1 MEIKKV
7 VVIGSGTMGSGIAA
21 HLCNANIPVT
31 LLDLKTDISEKARD
45 NIQRSKPPLLL
56 DKSKI
61 NNIKV
66 GNIFENFS
74 EVKEAD
80 WVVEAVVERI
90 DVKHDIYEK
99 IFKERKKG
107 AIVSSNTSSIPIKVL
122 SQNLTEG
129 EKKDFCIT
137 HFFNPVRYMALLEIV
152 KNENND
158 LEKINALKKF
168 CEIELGKGAIVCN
181 DTPGFLGNRVG
192 VYAMQIAMTEAFK
205 MKLSI
210 EEADAIF
217 GRPMGIP
224 KTGIFGLYDLI
235 GIDLMADVLKSFIKE
250 LPKTDNFHEVAKEIP
265 LVKKLIETGYTG
277 RKGKGGFYRINK
289 TDGKKVMEA
298 LNLETGEYHASK
310 KINIKSG
317 KVDLVALINRDDKY
331 GKYAWSVISK
341 IIKYASSLI
350 PGITKEF
357 NDIDEA
363 MRLGFNWSKG
373 PFEMLEEIGVDNFF
387 NKVDEYGNIDFLEN
401 LAKSKNEKFYGERQ
415 KYTDIETLGKV
426 KKKATSIDGN
436 DSAKIYRFKDYNI
449 VEFTTKANALDYDS
463 MDALNKATDKPLII
477 INESMQFSAG
487 VNLSYTMNYADK
499 RDFKSI
505 EKFIKYFQETCKQ
518 LKYSDH
524 PVISA
529 PSGLTLGGGFEVM
542 VQSNFVASHTNI
554 VVGLVET
561 IVGLVP
567 AGGGCKEMLA
577 RWLETEEAKKD
588 PHYAP
593 LRVFDIIGNAKTATS
608 PVEAEPLKYLRAKDK
623 KIMNRNSLLEVSK
636 KIIEENRDFK
646 TPSENSFNLPGK
658 AVKDEMIKTLEKL
671 YDDKI
676 ILDHGMEVGKELAN
690 VLSGGDTT
698 IDKTLS
704 EDDMFKLELDSFM
717 RLIETKKTQERIKHT
732 LATGK
737 PLVNYY
743 FLLFFIFYF
752 FITKFFNYLLF
763 FSYLLQIKFS
773 FPFFYSFIFF
783 YNSFFFCNSS
793 FNYFLFF

>member
-1 MEIKKV
+1 MKIKNV

-21 HLCNANIPVT
+21 HLCNANVPVT
-31 LLDLKTDISEKARD
+31 LLDLKTEISEKARER
-45 NIQRSKPPLLL
+45 IHKSRPPLLI

-66 GNIFENFS
+66 GNIEDNFDV
-74 EVKEAD
+74 VKDAD

-90 DVKHDIYEK
+90 DIKHQIYKK
-99 IFKERKKG
+99 IFKARKDG

-122 SQNLTEG
+122 SEHLTDK

-137 HFFNPVRYMALLEIV
+137 HFFNPVRYMGLLEIV

-158 LEKINALKKF
+158 LNKINELKEF
-168 CEIELGKGAIVCN
+168 CETELGKGAIICN

-205 MKLSI
+205 MKLSV

-224 KTGIFGLYDLI
+224 KTGVFGLYDLI

-250 LPKTDNFHEVAKEIP
+250 LPEKDEFHEVAKEIP

-277 RKGKGGFYRINK
+277 RKGKGGFYRMNK
-289 TDGKKVMEA
+289 TGAVKVMEA
-298 LNLETGEYHASK
+298 INLETGEYSTSK
-310 KINIKSG
+310 KIDVKSD
-317 KVDLVALINRDDKY
+317 KVDLNRLINREDKY
-331 GKYAWSVISK
+331 GEYAWSVISK
-341 IIKYASSLI
+341 IIKYASSLV
-350 PGITKEF
+350 PNITKEF

-363 MRLGFNWSKG
+363 MRLGFNWAKG
-373 PFEMLEEIGVDNFF
+373 PFEMLEEIGVKNFF
-387 NKVDEYGNIDFLEN
+387 DKVDDFNGNSFLEN
-401 LAKSKNEKFYGERQ
+401 LSKTKNEDFYGERQ
-415 KYTDIETLGKV
+415 KYTNIETLGKV
-426 KKKATSIDGN
+426 KKSALSLDGN
-436 DSAKIYRFKDYNI
+436 DSAKIYRFNDYNI

-463 MDALNKATDKPLII
+463 MDALKKATDKPLII

-487 VNLSYTMNYADK
+487 VNLTYTMKFADK
-499 RDFKSI
+499 KDFKSI
-505 EKFIKYFQETCKQ
+505 EKFIKYFQETCRH
-518 LKYSDH
+518 LKYSKY

-561 IVGLVP
+561 IVGLIP

-577 RWLETEEAKKD
+577 RWLDTDEAKKD
-588 PHYAP
+588 PNFAP
-593 LRVFDIIGNAKTATS
+593 LKVFDIIGYGKTATS
-608 PVEAEPLKYLRAKDK
+608 PVEAEPMKYLRPEDK

-636 KIIEENRDFK
+636 KILSENKDFK
-646 TPSENSFNLPGK
+646 PPEELKFNLPGK
-658 AVKDEMIKTLEKL
+658 VVIGEMNKILDKL
-671 YDDKI
+671 YNDKI
-676 ILDHGMEVGKELAN
+676 ILEHGVEVAKELAH

-704 EDDMFKLELDSFM
+704 EDDIFKLELDAFM
-717 RLIETKKTQERIKHT
+717 RLIETKKTRDRIKHT
-732 LATGK
+732 LTTGK
-737 PLVNYY
+737 PLVN
-743 FLLFFIFYF
+743 
-752 FITKFFNYLLF
+752 
-763 FSYLLQIKFS
+763 
-773 FPFFYSFIFF
+773 
-783 YNSFFFCNSS
+783 
-793 FNYFLFF
+793 

>member
-1 MEIKKV
+1 MNIKNV

-31 LLDLKTDISEKARD
+31 LLDLKTEISEKARER
-45 NIQRSKPPLLL
+45 IHKSRPPLLI

-61 NNIKV
+61 NNIKI
-66 GNIFENFS
+66 GNISDNFDV
-74 EVKEAD
+74 VKEAD
-80 WVVEAVVERI
+80 WIVEAVVERI
-90 DVKHDIYEK
+90 DVKHQIYEK
-99 IFKERKKG
+99 IFKSRKVG

-122 SQNLTEG
+122 SQNLTDT

-137 HFFNPVRYMALLEIV
+137 HFFNPVRYMGLLEIV
-152 KNENND
+152 KNENTD
-158 LEKINALKKF
+158 LNKINQLKEF

-205 MKLSI
+205 MKLSV

-224 KTGIFGLYDLI
+224 KTGVFGLYDLI

-250 LPKTDNFHEVAKEIP
+250 LPKTDEFHEVAKEIP

-289 TDGKKVMEA
+289 SGATKVMEA
-298 LNLETGEYHASK
+298 INLETGDYSPSK
-310 KINIKSG
+310 KIDIKSD
-317 KVDLVALINRDDKY
+317 KVDLSGLINRKDRY
-331 GKYAWSVISK
+331 GEYAWSVISK
-341 IIKYASSLI
+341 IIKYASSLV
-350 PGITKEF
+350 PGITNQF

-363 MRLGFNWSKG
+363 MRLGFNWAKG
-373 PFEMLEEIGVDNFF
+373 PFEMLEEIGVKNFF
-387 NKVDEYGNIDFLEN
+387 NKVDDFSGNNFLEELN
-401 LAKSKNEKFYGERQ
+401 KSKNENFYGERQ
-415 KYTDIETLGKV
+415 KYTNIETLGKV
-426 KKKATSIDGN
+426 KKTAVRLDGN
-436 DSAKIYRFKDYNI
+436 DSAKIFRFNDYNI

-463 MDALNKATDKPLII
+463 MDALKKATDKPLII

-487 VNLSYTMNYADK
+487 VNLTYTMQFAEKN
-499 RDFKSI
+499 DFKSI
-505 EKFIKYFQETCKQ
+505 EKFIKYFQETCKH
-518 LKYSDH
+518 LKYSKY

-561 IVGLVP
+561 IVGLIP
-567 AGGGCKEMLA
+567 AGGGCKEMLG
-577 RWLETEEAKKD
+577 RWLETEKAKKD
-588 PHYAP
+588 PNFAP
-593 LRVFDIIGNAKTATS
+593 LKVFDIIGYGKTATS
-608 PVEAEPLKYLRAKDK
+608 PVEAEPLKYLRPSDK

-636 KIIEENRDFK
+636 KIL
-646 TPSENSFNLPGK
+646 SENKNFTAPEQLKFKLPGES
-658 AVKDEMIKTLEKL
+658 VRVEMNKIIEKL
-671 YDDKI
+671 YNEKI
-676 ILDHGMEVGKELAN
+676 ILDHGVEVAKELAN

-704 EDDMFKLELDSFM
+704 EDDLFKLELDAFM
-717 RLIETKKTQERIKHT
+717 KLIETKKTQDRIKHT

-737 PLVNYY
+737 PLVN
-743 FLLFFIFYF
+743 
-752 FITKFFNYLLF
+752 
-763 FSYLLQIKFS
+763 
-773 FPFFYSFIFF
+773 
-783 YNSFFFCNSS
+783 
-793 FNYFLFF
+793 

>member
-1 MEIKKV
+1 MKIKNV

-31 LLDLKTDISEKARD
+31 LLDLKTEISEKARER
-45 NIQRSKPPLLL
+45 IHKSRPPLLI

-66 GNIFENFS
+66 GNISDNFDV
-74 EVKEAD
+74 VKDAD

-90 DVKHDIYEK
+90 DVKHQIYEK
-99 IFKERKKG
+99 IFKARKDG

-122 SQNLTEG
+122 SEHLTDS

-137 HFFNPVRYMALLEIV
+137 HFFNPVRYMGLLEIV

-158 LEKINALKKF
+158 LNKINQLKEF

-205 MKLSI
+205 MKLSV

-224 KTGIFGLYDLI
+224 KTGVFGLYDLI

-250 LPKTDNFHEVAKEIP
+250 LPETDEFHEVAKEIP
-265 LVKKLIETGYTG
+265 LVKKLIDTGYTG
-277 RKGKGGFYRINK
+277 RKGKGGFYRVNK
-289 TDGKKVMEA
+289 TGETKVMEA
-298 LNLETGEYHASK
+298 INLETGDYSPSK
-310 KINIKSG
+310 KIDLKSD
-317 KVDLVALINRDDKY
+317 KVDLKGLIERKDKY
-331 GKYAWSVISK
+331 GDYAWSVISK
-341 IIKYASSLI
+341 IIKYASSLV

-363 MRLGFNWSKG
+363 MRLGFNWAKG
-373 PFEMLEEIGVDNFF
+373 PFEMLEEIGVNNFF
-387 NKVDEYGNIDFLEN
+387 DKIDDYSGNNFLED
-401 LAKSKNEKFYGERQ
+401 LSKTKNEDFYGARQ
-415 KYTDIETLGKV
+415 KYTNIETLGKV
-426 KKKATSIDGN
+426 KKTASSLDGN
-436 DSAKIYRFKDYNI
+436 DSAKIYRFNDYNI
-449 VEFTTKANALDYDS
+449 VEFTTKANALDYNS
-463 MDALNKATDKPLII
+463 MDALKKATDKPLII

-487 VNLSYTMNYADK
+487 VNLTYTMQFADK
-499 RDFKSI
+499 NDFKSI
-505 EKFIKYFQETCKQ
+505 EKFIKYFQETCKH
-518 LKYSDH
+518 LKYSKY

-561 IVGLVP
+561 IVGLIP

-577 RWLETEEAKKD
+577 RWLDTNEAKDD
-588 PHYAP
+588 PDYAP
-593 LRVFDIIGNAKTATS
+593 LKVFDIIGYGKTATS
-608 PVEAEPLKYLRAKDK
+608 PVEAAPMKYLRSNDK

-636 KIIEENRDFK
+636 EILRENKDFVAPNELK
-646 TPSENSFNLPGK
+646 FNLPGK
-658 AVKDEMIKTLEKL
+658 AVLGKMDNILQKL
-671 YDDKI
+671 YNDKI
-676 ILDHGMEVGKELAN
+676 ILDHGVVVAKELAH

-704 EDDMFKLELDSFM
+704 EDDLFKLELDAFM
-717 RLIETKKTQERIKHT
+717 RLIETPKTQDRIRHT

-737 PLVNYY
+737 PLVN
-743 FLLFFIFYF
+743 
-752 FITKFFNYLLF
+752 
-763 FSYLLQIKFS
+763 
-773 FPFFYSFIFF
+773 
-783 YNSFFFCNSS
+783 
-793 FNYFLFF
+793 

>member
-1 MEIKKV
+1 MKIKNV

-21 HLCNANIPVT
+21 HLCNANVPVT
-31 LLDLKTDISEKARD
+31 LLDLKTEISEKAREK
-45 NIQRSKPPLLL
+45 IHKSRPPLLI

-66 GNIFENFS
+66 GNISDDFDV
-74 EVKEAD
+74 VKEAD
-80 WVVEAVVERI
+80 WIVEAVVERI
-90 DVKHDIYEK
+90 DIKHQIYEK
-99 IFKERKKG
+99 IFKVRKEG

-122 SQNLTEG
+122 SEHLTDT

-137 HFFNPVRYMALLEIV
+137 HFFNPVRYMGLLEIV

-158 LEKINALKKF
+158 LEKINQLKEF

-205 MKLSI
+205 MKLSV

-224 KTGIFGLYDLI
+224 KTGVFGLYDLI

-250 LPKTDNFHEVAKEIP
+250 LPETDEFHEVAKEIP

-277 RKGKGGFYRINK
+277 RKGKGGFYRMNK
-289 TDGKKVMEA
+289 TGAIKVMEA
-298 LNLETGEYHASK
+298 INLESGDYSPSK
-310 KINIKSG
+310 KIDVKSD
-317 KVDLVALINRDDKY
+317 KVDLKGLINRKDKY
-331 GKYAWSVISK
+331 GEYAWSVISK
-341 IIKYASSLI
+341 IIKYASSLV

-363 MRLGFNWSKG
+363 MRLGFNWAKG
-373 PFEMLEEIGVDNFF
+373 PFEMLEEIGVKNFF
-387 NKVDEYGNIDFLEN
+387 DKVDDFSGNSFLEK
-401 LAKSKNEKFYGERQ
+401 LSKSKNENFYGERQ
-415 KYTDIETLGKV
+415 KYTNNETLGKV
-426 KKKATSIDGN
+426 KKTASSSDGN
-436 DSAKIYRFKDYNI
+436 DSAKIYRFNDYNI

-463 MDALNKATDKPLII
+463 MDALKKATDKPLII

-487 VNLSYTMNYADK
+487 VNLTYTMQFADK
-499 RDFKSI
+499 NDFKSI
-505 EKFIKYFQETCKQ
+505 EKFIKYFQETCKH
-518 LKYSDH
+518 LKYSKY

-561 IVGLVP
+561 IVGLIP

-577 RWLETEEAKKD
+577 RWLDTDEAKSN
-588 PHYAP
+588 PNFAP
-593 LRVFDIIGNAKTATS
+593 LKVFDIIGYGKTATS
-608 PVEAEPLKYLRAKDK
+608 PVEAEPLKYLRPSDK

-636 KIIEENRDFK
+636 EILNENKNFKPPEELRFK
-646 TPSENSFNLPGK
+646 LPGK
-658 AVKDEMIKTLEKL
+658 AVRGEMDKILEKL
-671 YDDKI
+671 YNDKV
-676 ILDHGMEVGKELAN
+676 ILDHGVEVAKELAH

-704 EDDMFKLELDSFM
+704 EDDLFKLELDAFM
-717 RLIETKKTQERIKHT
+717 KLIETQKTQDRIKHT
-732 LATGK
+732 LSTGK
-737 PLVNYY
+737 PLVN
-743 FLLFFIFYF
+743 
-752 FITKFFNYLLF
+752 
-763 FSYLLQIKFS
+763 
-773 FPFFYSFIFF
+773 
-783 YNSFFFCNSS
+783 
-793 FNYFLFF
+793 